1 MKNLID
7 EIIDIIKEEYKFI
20 LLLIILG
27 IIALFPVNYYITVGG
42 GIKDIG
48 DRVEVENSYKEKG
61 SFNITYVSQINS
73 TVSTYLLS
81 YIIPS
86 WERSKVS
93 DYAYNDEEEIK
104 DIEYRE
110 KIELKASSANAIYNA
125 YKEANKKIE
134 ETSHKYLVIANT
146 KEYKNNFEIGDEIVS
161 VNNQSFYD
169 LKEYRKL
176 IDNYKDD
183 TIKVKVKRKD
193 KITEINA
200 KLYKEKETN
209 RRVLG
214 IYLSDVH
221 TYKTDPK
228 VKIKFK
234 KNESG
239 PSGGLL
245 TALSIYN
252 KLTKEDITKGYTIV
266 ATGTMEPD
274 GTVGPIGGIKYKLL
288 GANKKAD
295 YFLVPDGDNYK
306 EALKIKKEKHLKIKL
321 IKVKTFKDAVI
332 KLENIK

>member
-48 DRVEVENSYKEKG
+48 NRVEVENSYKEKG

-73 TVSTYLLS
+73 TVATYLLS

-86 WERSKVS
+86 WERNKVS

-125 YKEANKKIE
+125 YKEANKQVE

-161 VNNQSFYD
+161 VDNQSFDD
-169 LKEYRKL
+169 LKQYRKL
-176 IDNYKDD
+176 IDKYTND
-183 TIKVKVKRKD
+183 TIKVKVKRKK
-193 KITEINA
+193 KIIEINA
-200 KLYKEKETN
+200 KIYKEKETN
-209 RRVLG
+209 RKILG
-214 IYLSDVH
+214 IYLSDLH

-252 KLTKEDITKGYTIV
+252 KLTKKDITKGYRIV

-295 YFLVPDGDNYK
+295 YFLVPAGDNYK
-306 EALKIKKEKHLKIKL
+306 EALKLKKKNHLKIKL
-321 IKVKTFKDAVI
+321 IKVKTFKDAI
-332 KLENIK
+332 NKLENIK